1 MDKVTKMMVQMLAHG
16 TLARNIR
23 IYARWQNG
31 DKQVD
36 IARSEKVKQQIV
48 SFVIK
53 EMNEQLSAEV
63 KRREANKE
71 KK

>member
-1 MDKVTKMMVQMLAHG
+1 MLAHG